1 MTKQGILYGVGVG
14 PGDPELLTLKAVRL
28 LQEADV
34 IAAPDKGNGEQVALR
49 IVDRWIQGKPLLSCP
64 MPMTREQAVL
74 DRCHDEVANSIGAL
88 LDQGKTVV
96 FITLGDP
103 TVYSTYLYLHRR
115 ILAMGYRAELVP
127 GVPSFCA
134 AAARLNVSLCEGSQR
149 LMIVPA
155 SRTELTDCLEQDA
168 NLVFMKAGR
177 ELGTLRQALAEH
189 GLMKWASMVADC
201 GMPSEAV
208 WEHLEDAPE
217 TSGYFTIVV
226 VRQGEN
232 AT

>member
-1 MTKQGILYGVGVG
+1 MCI
-14 PGDPELLTLKAVRL
+14 R
-28 LQEADV
+28 
-34 IAAPDKGNGEQVALR
+34 
-49 IVDRWIQGKPLLSCP
+49 DR
-64 MPMTREQAVL
+64 
-74 DRCHDEVANSIGAL
+74 
-88 LDQGKTVV
+88 
-96 FITLGDP
+96 
-103 TVYSTYLYLHRR
+103 
-115 ILAMGYRAELVP
+115 GYRAELVP

-155 SRTELTDCLEQDA
+155 SRAELTDCLEQDA

-177 ELGTLRQALAEH
+177 ELGTLRQALIEH
-189 GLMKWASMVADC
+189 GLMKRASMVADC

-226 VRQGEN
+226 VRRGEN

>member
-155 SRTELTDCLEQDA
+155 SRTELADCLEQDA

-177 ELGTLRQALAEH
+177 EPGYAETGPGRARPDEAGLPWWQTAECRQRPSGSIWRMRRRRPDTLRL
-189 GLMKWASMVADC
+189 
-201 GMPSEAV
+201 
-208 WEHLEDAPE
+208 
-217 TSGYFTIVV
+217 
-226 VRQGEN
+226 
-232 AT
+232 